1 MDNNARVKI
10 QVDDSRVKELRQ
22 SAAELYDKFA
32 KNAREQAKDLR
43 DVNRHISEQIRLLE
57 TRNQKAN
64 ALRRQELEAEFKG
77 GAISAREYK

>member
-64 ALRRQELEAEFKG
+64 A
-77 GAISAREYK
+77 

>member
-57 TRNQKAN
+57 TRNQKRT
-64 ALRRQELEAEFKG
+64 L
-77 GAISAREYK
+77 